1 MQQTTLETKEAREGI
16 LASELCGKPKG
27 DAGLRENTSR
37 ILDKLVPL
45 CSASHGDVVEY
56 RVEIPMRYAECYAIL
71 RDGSTA
77 RLQNPRDF
85 LGWSSHDARRSLL
98 FRHNDVTVEV
108 EVDNCAAERDCGT
121 VRSINLQAAL
131 RKGASR
137 LKKFIGIDGD
147 LLMLPA
153 M

>member
-56 RVEIPMRYAECYAIL
+56 RV
-71 RDGSTA
+71 
-77 RLQNPRDF
+77 
-85 LGWSSHDARRSLL
+85 
-98 FRHNDVTVEV
+98 
-108 EVDNCAAERDCGT
+108 
-121 VRSINLQAAL
+121 
-131 RKGASR
+131 
-137 LKKFIGIDGD
+137 
-147 LLMLPA
+147 
-153 M
+153 